1 MPFGIF
7 SSRWA
12 GVLTG
17 RITKKQSPPSS
28 CDSAKSKVAY
38 QKPAV
43 SGLLSPPSTIK
54 VVRDD
59 VVIKTEEVDSED
71 EDDFASPTRD
81 QRVAVDSTTRCD
93 QDILP
98 SVERSTSPEE
108 MILLPSIETSL
119 LGRLRGGNLEN
130 SDDGSDEAE
139 YGDNPDG
146 EDHSDQ
152 RDEEFEPE
160 ASPDFPAGRWNIP
173 EEILEQYQD
182 LRRGVGG
189 SETWTATESHLHRL
203 LGLRGHHPLMP
214 GEWKRDFTGFNLEDI
229 LFAPVGSGN
238 AVALRTVTPGMSA
251 QFRATKAL
259 GRIFSLPARVGDLR
273 REGDEDKYPKLIA
286 TLIEKEILRYLS
298 WVQKDAGLD
307 RLFYASN
314 IGVYRLREDST
325 EAEITEQLNS
335 LMTEWADGYREWYV
349 EMGIKGAP
357 RTLFALVVL
366 QHIVFVITRDASDP
380 DGKNRFLAQLDL
392 SRSDGRWL
400 DHALNLAL
408 PINLARDGMVRVMD
422 NFAVKPVA
430 DEDSDPD
437 A

>member
-17 RITKKQSPPSS
+17 RITKKQRPAEPS
-28 CDSAKSKVAY
+28 DAAKLKSAY

-43 SGLLSPPSTIK
+43 SGLLSPPLTVK

-71 EDDFASPTRD
+71 EDEVATPTRD
-81 QRVAVDSTTRCD
+81 QKAAGDSRACRD
-93 QDILP
+93 HDILP
-98 SVERSTSPEE
+98 SVERSASPEDVD

-119 LGRLRGGNLEN
+119 LGRLRGGKLGH
-130 SDDGSDEAE
+130 SDGDSDEAE
-139 YGDNPDG
+139 FGSCAEDG
-146 EDHSDQ
+146 SEQGGES
-152 RDEEFEPE
+152 FEPE
-160 ASPDFPAGRWNIP
+160 ASPDFPAGHWNIP
-173 EEILEQYQD
+173 AVILDQYED
-182 LRRGVGG
+182 LRNGVGG

-229 LFAPVGSGN
+229 LFAPVGSGH
-238 AVALRTVTPGMSA
+238 AVALRTITPGMSA

-273 REGDEDKYPKLIA
+273 REGDEARYPKLIA

-298 WVQKDAGLD
+298 WAEKDAGLD

-314 IGVYRLREDST
+314 IGIYRLREDST

-335 LMTEWADGYREWYV
+335 LMSEWADGYREWYV

-380 DGKNRFLAQLDL
+380 GGRNRFLAQLDM

-422 NFAVKPVA
+422 NFAEKPGA
-430 DEDSDPD
+430 DEDPDPD